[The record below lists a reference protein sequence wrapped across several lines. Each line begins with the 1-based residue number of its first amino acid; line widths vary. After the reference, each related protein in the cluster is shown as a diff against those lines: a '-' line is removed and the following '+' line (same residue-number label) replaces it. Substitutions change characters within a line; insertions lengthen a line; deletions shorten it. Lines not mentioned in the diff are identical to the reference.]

1 MRLVAKNSTLTIT
14 PTLYNMNMLREVMIP
29 FMLAVV
35 AMGCALYEVTVSFTV
50 AVAWGCDGSSI
61 STG

>member
-1 MRLVAKNSTLTIT
+1 
-14 PTLYNMNMLREVMIP
+14 MNMLREVMIP

-35 AMGCALYEVTVSFTV
+35 AMVFALYEVTVSFTV
-50 AVAWGCDGSSI
+50 TVAWDCGGSSI